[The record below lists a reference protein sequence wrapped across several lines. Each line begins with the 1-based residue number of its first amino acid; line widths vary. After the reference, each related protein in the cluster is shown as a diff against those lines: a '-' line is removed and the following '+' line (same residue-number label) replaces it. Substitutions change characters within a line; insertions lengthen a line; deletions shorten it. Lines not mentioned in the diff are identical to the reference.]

1 MVALVLAFG
10 SSARELD
17 LSLPDMGSSAGVV
30 MTPTEEG
37 RLGQAFMRS
46 VRRSLDLSSDPLLT
60 DYVES
65 LGQRLAAA
73 SGAGGH
79 HFTFFLIEAPL
90 INAFA
95 GPGGYIGIYSGLILA
110 TDSESELAAVVAHEI
125 AHVTQRHIMR
135 SFEDTQRLSGP
146 ATAALVAAA
155 ILGAQVSPQAGAA
168 ALAGVQAAAV
178 QRQINFTRHNEQ
190 EADRIGIGTLARSG
204 FDPHAMPV
212 FFERLSKASRMYEN
226 NAPEFLRTHPVTSNR
241 IADSLGRADQ
251 HPYRQRA
258 DDIRYFLVRA
268 TLRADSFDTPKHAI
282 SHFRS
287 TLQDN
292 RYRNE
297 DAERY
302 GLALSL
308 LRAGDYA
315 AARSELKRLLGKS
328 PQQEAYIIL
337 DAQLDQ
343 QTGQSQRA
351 LTSLSKALGLMP
363 QSFPL
368 NMAYAEA
375 LLAVDK
381 PDRALTALQQA
392 SALRPDDGSIYKQM
406 ADAAIQANQ
415 PAKAH
420 GYRAEY
426 HYLNGQLEP
435 AIHQLEY
442 ALRDRNLDFY
452 EAAKLE
458 ARLKAIKAEQEASDK
473 DKERG

>member
-1 MVALVLAFG
+1 
-10 SSARELD
+10 
-17 LSLPDMGSSAGVV
+17 
-30 MTPTEEG
+30 
-37 RLGQAFMRS
+37 
-46 VRRSLDLSSDPLLT
+46 
-60 DYVES
+60 
-65 LGQRLAAA
+65 
-73 SGAGGH
+73 
-79 HFTFFLIEAPL
+79 L

-95 GPGGYIGIYSGLILA
+95 GPGGYIGVYSGLILA

-168 ALAGVQAAAV
+168 ALAGVQAAAA
-178 QRQINFTRHNEQ
+178 QRQINFTRQNEK
-190 EADRIGIGTLARSG
+190 EADRIGIMTLAQSG

-226 NAPEFLRTHPVTSNR
+226 NAPEFLRTHPVTTSR

-251 HPYRQRA
+251 HPYRQRT
-258 DDIRYFLVRA
+258 DDMRYFLVRA
-268 TLRADSFDTPKHAI
+268 TLRANSFDAPKKAI
-282 SHFRS
+282 NHFRS

-292 RYRNE
+292 RYRNQ

-308 LRAGDYA
+308 YRARDYA
-315 AARSELKRLLGKS
+315 SARSELERLLRKA
-328 PQQEAYIIL
+328 PQQEAYVVL

-343 QTGQSQRA
+343 QTGQTKQA
-351 LTSLSKALGLMP
+351 LANLNKALRLMP
-363 QSFPL
+363 HSFPL
-368 NMAYAEA
+368 NMAYGEA
-375 LLAVDK
+375 LLRVGQ
-381 PDRALTALQQA
+381 PGRALTALQQA

-406 ADAAIQANQ
+406 ADAAIKADQ

-442 ALRDRNLDFY
+442 ALRDPNLDFY
-452 EAAKLE
+452 EAARLE
-458 ARLKAIKAEQEASDK
+458 ARLKDIKAEKKASDK
-473 DKERG
+473 QKKRG